1 MLFDHLDVTDS
12 GSILFARAANWL
24 LACQT
29 FAVGGGNSEF
39 QYTKGAPSATA
50 VMALPLGR
58 NLHDTLLFSLIP
70 ESREVLRND
79 IPVWE
84 REPDELTSLQQGVEK
99 DITGCA
105 DLYSWR
111 TRSIKF
117 KFLGD
122 EETVGE
128 LAFASGVGCSSE
140 SYVDPMLGF
149 RIDPKKGRLPIQFR
163 DRGLWRDFDSLLP
176 DNAHLAP
183 KVVEHATALTRLNHE
198 RFPRSVIVLGQANN
212 KAKIEFWRMERFAL
226 PKALLG
232 DRFIRTEIKQFLQD
246 AESAQKS
253 LWLACRSYARDL
265 LSRGEREP
273 DKKDTKNFIQ
283 QMPVLSSYW
292 SALEADFQH
301 ILSEYTLESDPEDIR
316 CQWLKSVRDTLKQA
330 WEQHRT
336 SVSMGDAWA
345 IRALVKAEGPVLSKL
360 KELNDEIIKL
370 QP

>member
-1 MLFDHLDVTDS
+1 
-12 GSILFARAANWL
+12 
-24 LACQT
+24 
-29 FAVGGGNSEF
+29 
-39 QYTKGAPSATA
+39 
-50 VMALPLGR
+50 
-58 NLHDTLLFSLIP
+58 
-70 ESREVLRND
+70 
-79 IPVWE
+79 
-84 REPDELTSLQQGVEK
+84 
-99 DITGCA
+99 
-105 DLYSWR
+105 
-111 TRSIKF
+111 
-117 KFLGD
+117 
-122 EETVGE
+122 
-128 LAFASGVGCSSE
+128 
-140 SYVDPMLGF
+140 
-149 RIDPKKGRLPIQFR
+149 
-163 DRGLWRDFDSLLP
+163 
-176 DNAHLAP
+176 
-183 KVVEHATALTRLNHE
+183 
-198 RFPRSVIVLGQANN
+198 
-212 KAKIEFWRMERFAL
+212 MERFAL